1 MIITTFLSTS
11 NFRTMAT
18 DSYDSPRKR
27 KLKVQKQNCAKK
39 QKSMLES
46 KGEFIDEFIYAI
58 YQCYNLFII
67 FTNYLTLILNKV

>member
-18 DSYDSPRKR
+18 DSYDSPQKR

-46 KGEFIDEFIYAI
+46 KGEFIDVLFIYDEFIYAI
-58 YQCYNLFII
+58 
-67 FTNYLTLILNKV
+67 